1 MIIIDKPDFE
11 RALPVGM
18 AANEDVFASVYPAI
32 EDAMNN
38 YYEILLGDIGAQA
51 VESADDDAPLKRHF
65 KALVCVAGF
74 SSVARQLDLVL
85 TPTGFGV
92 VNTDTVS
99 PASKQRVDALIGQ
112 LLTARSKARAMV
124 AHLLRADEWGAT
136 PQAVRAIR
144 YLYTDHYFFFGNEDN
159 NYTAQDWVAQMAA
172 VIDTDEQVR
181 LRFGDEQIDDML
193 DAYRRND
200 RDRLRGYAGALQM
213 ICDLTDK
220 WAVMGRKAV
229 ETPQYRRLVR
239 EMEGDNNIFAL
250 YHGSEAYKAAH
261 IENFKNNKESS
272 AYLFNG

>member
-124 AHLLRADEWGAT
+124 VHLLRADEWGAT
-136 PQAVRAIR
+136 PQAVQA
-144 YLYTDHYFFFGNEDN
+144 
-159 NYTAQDWVAQMAA
+159 
-172 VIDTDEQVR
+172 R
-181 LRFGDEQIDDML
+181 LRFGDEQVDDML

-220 WAVMGRKAV
+220 WAVIGRKAV